1 LSAVLK
7 FLVDVGVGKIA
18 EVQLMHDG
26 HDVMSVRDL
35 DPRMK
40 DRDILQ
46 LAVEEQCIVITMDK
60 DFGEL
65 VYREGLS
72 HVGIVLFRMEDATGH
87 EKAAVLHTLLAQHAD
102 KIQGHFCVY
111 QNGRLRIR

>member
-1 LSAVLK
+1 MK
-7 FLVDVGVGKIA
+7 FLVDMGVGKIA
-18 EVQLMHDG
+18 ETQLLRDG
-26 HDVMSVRDL
+26 YDVASVRDL

-40 DRDILQ
+40 DSDILQ
-46 LAVEEQCIVITMDK
+46 LAVNEQRIVITMDK

-72 HVGIVLFRMEDATGH
+72 HVGILLFRMEDATGH
-87 EKAAVLHTLLAQHAD
+87 EKAAVLHTLLAQYAD

>member
-1 LSAVLK
+1 MK

-18 EVQLMHDG
+18 EAQLIRDG
-26 HDVMSVRDL
+26 YDVTSVRDL

-46 LAVEEQCIVITMDK
+46 LAVEEQFVVITMDK

-87 EKAAVLHTLLAQHAD
+87 EKAAVLHTLLTQYAD

-111 QNGRLRIR
+111 QNGRLRVR

>member
-1 LSAVLK
+1 MK
-7 FLVDVGVGKIA
+7 FLVDMGVGKIA
-18 EVQLMHDG
+18 EAQLIHDG
-26 HDVMSVRDL
+26 YDVVSVRDL
-35 DPRMK
+35 DPRMT
-40 DRDILQ
+40 DGDILQ
-46 LAVEEQCIVITMDK
+46 LAASEQRIVITMDK

-72 HVGIVLFRMEDATGH
+72 HVGIVLFRMEEATGQ
-87 EKAAVLHTLLAQHAD
+87 EKAAVLHTLLAHYAD